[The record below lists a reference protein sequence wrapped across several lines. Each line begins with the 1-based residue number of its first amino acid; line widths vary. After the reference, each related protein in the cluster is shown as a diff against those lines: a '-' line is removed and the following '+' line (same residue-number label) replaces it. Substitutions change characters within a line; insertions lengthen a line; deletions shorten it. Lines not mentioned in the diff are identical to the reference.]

1 MNEQMEKRL
10 WELRHEFMRAEMLT
24 RAIRRI
30 ASDADCSFD
39 VLQEKLEEVETLA
52 EMLTDLLSDT
62 SGQMEP
68 SVLERHVASLE
79 KVTP

>member
-1 MNEQMEKRL
+1 MTEQMEKRL

-30 ASDADCSFD
+30 ASDADCPPD
-39 VLQEKLEEVETLA
+39 VLQDKLEEVETLA
-52 EMLTDLLSDT
+52 EMLADLLSDA

-68 SVLERHVASLE
+68 GVLAHYVASLE
-79 KVTP
+79 EVTQ